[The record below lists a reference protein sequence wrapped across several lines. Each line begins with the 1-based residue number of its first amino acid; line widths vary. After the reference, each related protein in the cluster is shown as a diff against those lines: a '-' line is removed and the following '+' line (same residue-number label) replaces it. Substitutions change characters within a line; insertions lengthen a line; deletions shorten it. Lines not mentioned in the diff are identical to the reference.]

1 LLHPPRQ
8 EKVTV
13 NNDLPLRSAR
23 WAVPA
28 LALCV
33 GMGLSVKSARATVF
47 DQTNLISATSAIPAA
62 IIDPALVNPW
72 GVSLSATSPFWI
84 SDEGTG
90 VTQLNNGAGQPVVVA
105 AAGSSHIGVAA
116 PAGLTS
122 NPTGQ
127 VSNNAGANTFNVSN
141 GTTSASAAFIFA
153 SLNGSISA
161 WNPAVV
167 PGQSVVMV
175 NNAASGAVYT
185 GLAIAGT
192 GANAMLYA
200 ANVHSGKVDV
210 FNSAFQQ
217 LASFTDPHAPAGFVP
232 FNVQTLDGKV
242 FVTFAPQN
250 AAGTF
255 VQNAAGQGFVD
266 EFNTDGTLI
275 ARVAN
280 IGTLNDPWGLAIAPP
295 TFGQFAGDLLV
306 GNFGNGTID
315 AFSLATDTLAGT
327 LDGANGNA
335 ITLPGLWDLTTGNGA
350 SAGSPDNIYF
360 TAEIGAGQGLFG
372 ELTAV
377 PEPASLSIMLLG
389 VGALGWI
396 VFRTRRPADHC
407 GLPV

>member
-1 LLHPPRQ
+1 
-8 EKVTV
+8 V
-13 NNDLPLRSAR
+13 NNDLLLHSAR

-28 LALCV
+28 LALSV
-33 GMGLSVKSARATVF
+33 GMGLTLDSAKATAF

-62 IIDPALVNPW
+62 VIDPALVNPW

-90 VTQLNNGAGQPVVVA
+90 VTQLNNGAGQPVAVA
-105 AAGSSHIGVAA
+105 AAGTSHIGVAA

-127 VSNNAGANTFNVSN
+127 VSNSAGANTFNVSN
-141 GTTSASAAFIFA
+141 GTATASAAFIFA
-153 SLNGSISA
+153 SLSGSISA
-161 WNPAVV
+161 WNPGVV
-167 PGQSVVMV
+167 PGQSVVVV
-175 NNAASGAVYT
+175 NNAASNAVYT

-200 ANVHSGKVDV
+200 ANVHSGQVDV
-210 FNSAFQQ
+210 FNSSFQQ
-217 LASFTDPHAPAGFVP
+217 LASFTDLHAPAGFVP

-242 FVTFAPQN
+242 FVTFAPRN
-250 AAGTF
+250 AAGDF

-266 EFNTDGTLI
+266 EFNTNGSLVG
-275 ARVAN
+275 RVAN
-280 IGTLNDPWGLAIAPP
+280 IGTLNDPWGLAIAPS

-315 AFSLATDTLAGT
+315 AFNLGTDTLVGT
-327 LDGANGNA
+327 LDNASGNA
-335 ITLPGLWDLTTGNGA
+335 ITLPGLWDLTIGNGA
-350 SAGSPDNIYF
+350 SGGSPDSIYF
-360 TAEIGAGQGLFG
+360 TAEIGAGEGLFG

-389 VGALGWI
+389 LGALGWT
-396 VFRTRRPADHC
+396 VFRGRRPADHL
-407 GLPV
+407 GLSA